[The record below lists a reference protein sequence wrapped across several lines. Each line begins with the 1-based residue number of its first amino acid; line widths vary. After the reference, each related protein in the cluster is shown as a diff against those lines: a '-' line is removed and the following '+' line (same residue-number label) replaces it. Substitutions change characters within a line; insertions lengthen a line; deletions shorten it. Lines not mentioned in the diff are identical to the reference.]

1 MRIKHGNSFFLS
13 SLKSLHS
20 LLSSTVTNAQFI
32 DICIFFLLKVTYL
45 LNLVV
50 LNYFIPLVHIFIYL
64 KNSLKR
70 EGEREK
76 CKSATWIGWAAVV
89 RVGKD
94 KEWRGK
100 QLGKQSLDALY
111 QGGERKSNCIFMN
124 YKSVRTFFKMLLCH
138 CSDNPDEEQLIS

>member
-100 QLGKQSLDALY
+100 QGNNLWMLY
-111 QGGERKSNCIFMN
+111 IK
-124 YKSVRTFFKMLLCH
+124 
-138 CSDNPDEEQLIS
+138 EEKGSQIVYSWIIKVWEHFLKFCYVIAVITQMKNNW